1 MSKFT
6 VKVKL
11 QGLEIEVE
19 GTREDAPR
27 LAQQIGKQLGGLL
40 QAPALLASG
49 NGDTGGALLDA
60 LTLLS
65 TLT

>member
-6 VKVKL
+6 IKVKL

-27 LAQQIGKQLGGLL
+27 IASQLGKQIGGLL
-40 QAPALLASG
+40 QAPATLASG
-49 NGDTGGALLDA
+49 NGSSVLEGEVLRNL
-60 LTLLS
+60 
-65 TLT
+65 